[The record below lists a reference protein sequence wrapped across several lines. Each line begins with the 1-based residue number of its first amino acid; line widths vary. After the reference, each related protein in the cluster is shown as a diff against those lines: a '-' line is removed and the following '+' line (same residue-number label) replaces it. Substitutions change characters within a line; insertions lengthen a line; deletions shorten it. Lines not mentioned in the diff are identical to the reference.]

1 MQLIF
6 NIINGKFNLIIS
18 KKESGAMKVYALDP
32 LSPLTQTFLELWDT
46 SFYII
51 SEIRKIQD
59 FQYWVHS

>member
-32 LSPLTQTFLELWDT
+32 LSPLTQTFLEL
-46 SFYII
+46 
-51 SEIRKIQD
+51 
-59 FQYWVHS
+59 